1 MTWETR
7 WKQCQMKTFLSGLRY
22 YLGWRVIGG
31 IYSCLDSSV
40 LWTLHFTMYYELCN
54 PKFGVIL
61 PNWWSESQGA
71 STGGNEGGNRT
82 GSILKAGLHLGP
94 DCGLWGLCPV
104 SMETTYQLEN
114 QAPGRKS
121 PRALHCLKEYPN
133 YLCDRIESNILLC
146 LLGNDHKPIDN
157 CPLLTT

>member
-54 PKFGVIL
+54 PKFGVVL
-61 PNWWSESQGA
+61 PNGRLERQDAIYPYEWCSYYDLRATRGA
-71 STGGNEGGNRT
+71 NEGGNRT
-82 GSILKAGLHLGP
+82 GSILKAGLHLGL
-94 DCGLWGLCPV
+94 DCGLWALCPV

-114 QAPGRKS
+114 QAPWMQEPQG
-121 PRALHCLKEYPN
+121 L
-133 YLCDRIESNILLC
+133 YLDSLLPKRI
-146 LLGNDHKPIDN
+146 P
-157 CPLLTT
+157 